1 MVSGRPRSA
10 RTSRQS
16 AIASRMLVSASSRL
30 EPWLTQPGMAGHSE
44 IQIPLATGSQ
54 QVKDRVKDGA
64 QVGRA

>member
-1 MVSGRPRSA
+1 
-10 RTSRQS
+10 
-16 AIASRMLVSASSRL
+16 MLVSASSRL